1 MDHKPGRR
9 RTKRLKAMQHVQTVA
24 LRLFD
29 QNGFRAVTIEQVAE
43 AADVSESSI
52 YRYFGTKE
60 GIVLA
65 DPDFPGQVLT
75 TDASAV
81 AELDG
86 GQTDQELVERVQR
99 TLVTALN
106 TRARDPIVQ
115 DRLRYLV
122 EVPDLQAALALDL
135 HRRIRELT
143 DMAGGDGTSGPMSF
157 DAEIAISATYGAV
170 LGALQHWRNVGF
182 DAPLDELLERA
193 IERINT
199 GLATD
204 DSTADTPS
212 DRCRE

>member
-1 MDHKPGRR
+1 
-9 RTKRLKAMQHVQTVA
+9 
-24 LRLFD
+24 
-29 QNGFRAVTIEQVAE
+29 VAE

-143 DMAGGDGTSGPMSF
+143 DMAGGDGTSGSISF
-157 DAEIAISATYGAV
+157 
-170 LGALQHWRNVGF
+170 
-182 DAPLDELLERA
+182 
-193 IERINT
+193 
-199 GLATD
+199 
-204 DSTADTPS
+204 
-212 DRCRE
+212 